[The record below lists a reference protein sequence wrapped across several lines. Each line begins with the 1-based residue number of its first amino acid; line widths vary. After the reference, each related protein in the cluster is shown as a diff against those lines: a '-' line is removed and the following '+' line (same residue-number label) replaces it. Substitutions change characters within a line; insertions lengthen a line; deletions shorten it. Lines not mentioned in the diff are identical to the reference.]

1 MLTLLD
7 KINTTYTLY
16 ELVVPHEYHD
26 FIYHGATTE
35 VKRIE
40 RPLPELRVMN
50 LSHKEYVEFLISTSA
65 EYVAQYVFDDEYAAH
80 IAWYKAVKA
89 HCEVALLELTS

>member
-26 FIYHGATTE
+26 FICHGTIDE

-40 RPLPELRVMN
+40 CPLPELRVMN

-65 EYVAQYVFDDEYAAH
+65 EYVTQYVFDDEYTAH